1 MSSIPALPSPASA
14 QPHSGLSRIRQMLA
28 SDAPA
33 IQPVRRIP
41 GQQER
46 QQRQQDVSAADDA
59 LKGGK
64 SAQLDGADGSR
75 TRRSGGAGGFSL
87 NADDGEKPV
96 TPGPAPRTATPNAG
110 FVAQSIYQDAMGDG
124 LHIEPW
130 PAAIQAYQ
138 KAAGMF
144 GGGAVLSQV
153 AV

>member
-14 QPHSGLSRIRQMLA
+14 QPQSGLSRIRQMLA

-33 IQPVRRIP
+33 IQPVRRVP

-46 QQRQQDVSAADDA
+46 PQRQDVSATDDA

-75 TRRSGGAGGFSL
+75 TRRSGASGGFSL
-87 NADDGEKPV
+87 NTDDGEKPV
-96 TPGPAPRTATPNAG
+96 TPGPVPLTATPNAG
-110 FVAQSIYQDAMGDG
+110 FVAQSIHQDAMGDG

-130 PAAIQAYQ
+130 PAAIQAYE
-138 KAAGMF
+138 KAAGAALGAAA
-144 GGGAVLSQV
+144 GGVSV
-153 AV
+153 

>member
-1 MSSIPALPSPASA
+1 
-14 QPHSGLSRIRQMLA
+14 MLA

-33 IQPVRRIP
+33 IQPVRRVP

-46 QQRQQDVSAADDA
+46 QQRQQDVSATDDA

-64 SAQLDGADGSR
+64 SAQLDGTDGSR
-75 TRRSGGAGGFSL
+75 TRRSGASGGFSL
-87 NADDGEKPV
+87 NRDDGEKPV
-96 TPGPAPRTATPNAG
+96 APGPAPLTATPNAG

-138 KAAGMF
+138 KAAGTL
-144 GGGAVLSQV
+144 GGGAALSQMS
-153 AV
+153 A